1 MIIRSPNRV
10 LSLPPLRDVVLKLYF
25 GFQHFHFLSQPMGC
39 FSYMAYPSF
48 ESSCV
53 FFLAEINLKAL
64 VAPFSRPRALVHCLV
79 FCCLAIFL
87 FCLPG
92 TTIDDNAWRYTRRQ
106 PPIGGRGWGEG
117 SAEGRGGGACLSEG
131 PVTRSPDLLSPVLV
145 RPACSAADTGL
156 EAQVLTTTELALAE
170 SATVALHWSN

>member
-1 MIIRSPNRV
+1 MFFSSYILVFNIFTFSLNQWGASVTWLILPSSP
-10 LSLPPLRDVVLKLYF
+10 L
-25 GFQHFHFLSQPMGC
+25 
-39 FSYMAYPSF
+39 
-48 ESSCV
+48 V
-53 FFLAEINLKAL
+53 FFLFAKKIYFWQKLTKLKAP
-64 VAPFSRPRALVHCLV
+64 VASFSRPRALVHCLV